1 MCIQHSQVQDMSA
14 AFDEGRHGR
23 AKIGFVL
30 LATEQTIED
39 DMFTL
44 CPPGVGLHFTRAPI
58 PDSITVD
65 TLRAQ
70 ADDLAQAAASILP
83 DGSLDVICYACTS
96 GSLVIGEGRVFAELR
111 KGAPNAEPTSLITGV
126 MAALRVIG
134 ARRIAVATP
143 YLDEIN
149 RREADYMTDA
159 GFEIV
164 NIQGLN
170 LEKDS
175 DMIRVRPDFIAD
187 FAARVDRPDAD
198 ALFISCGALR
208 SIDVL
213 DALEQRLGKRV
224 ISSNQA
230 MMWDVLRRAGVSD
243 RIAGYGS
250 LLRDF

>member
-1 MCIQHSQVQDMSA
+1 MSG

-58 PDSITVD
+58 PDSITVE

-96 GSLVIGEGRVFAELR
+96 GSLVIGEDRVFAELR
-111 KGAPNAEPTSLITGV
+111 KGAPSAEPTSLITGV
-126 MAALRVIG
+126 MRALRAIG

-187 FAARVDRPDAD
+187 FVARVDRPDAD

-213 DALEQRLGKRV
+213 DALEQKLGKRV